1 MLKIGNIGGVPVV
14 LCIGVLMLIYG
25 SGREAKGFGKVTA
38 VFGAVYNGL
47 TGWFGDIL
55 SYSRLM
61 ALMLAGSVI
70 AQVFNTLAAMP
81 SSGGVTVVSMIDVH
95 HHLPVGPSAQLRPE
109 PARLL
114 RA

>member
-1 MLKIGNIGGVPVV
+1 MNIAKF
-14 LCIGVLMLIYG
+14 CI
-25 SGREAKGFGKVTA
+25 RHKVTTLLAVIMIA

-81 SSGGVTVVSMIDVH
+81 SSGGVTVVSLSLIH
-95 HHLPVGPSAQLRPE
+95 ISE
-109 PARLL
+109 PTR
-114 RA
+114 RS